1 MKIAFIEIQNF
12 RKLKSCRV
20 EFAEKETIFVGANN
34 SGKTSAMDALI
45 MFLEKN
51 RRKSIVTTDFTLS
64 NWKCINKIA
73 KNWTET
79 LDKGALD
86 LSIDQWRPYLP
97 SIDVWLNVD
106 VDQIHYVSHL
116 IPTLDW
122 RSGLLGVRL
131 CFEPKN
137 VENLYKEYTQA
148 FTETQN
154 LLKSKEDETLKIH
167 LWPLSMQ
174 DFLEKKLQS
183 YFEIKSFLL
192 DPEKCC
198 DPQDGLSKPQ
208 VLPTDMLEQE
218 GDPFEGLLKID
229 IINAQ
234 RGFTDANSADGIDGN
249 KGGKL
254 TAQLSSY
261 YKKHLDPS
269 NSPDTDDIHALEAIE
284 TTRNTFDERL
294 RKGFEGAIS
303 ELEGLGYPGFSDPS
317 LILTSKINPVDF
329 LNHDAAVRFVIGKKD
344 LHSDVPMHLPE
355 KYNGLGYQNL
365 ISIVFNLIQ
374 FRDAWMRVGKYG
386 KSTECDSNFIEPL
399 HLVLI
404 EEPEAHLHAQ
414 VQQVFI
420 KKAFSILRNHTN
432 LKDSINFN
440 TQLIVSTHSS
450 HIAHELDF
458 SCLRYFRKSPSQS
471 NENVPNAHV
480 INLSNTFG
488 NKDETSRFATRYLK
502 TTHCDLFFAD
512 AVILVEGPAERMLL
526 PHFIRNKHKNLD
538 SRYISILEIGGSHG
552 HRLKPLIETLGIS
565 ALIITD
571 IDSIGQSDTK
581 KVLPERN
588 KSYKTGNDTLKTW
601 LPIKESLDEIYA
613 CQNNVKISSNG
624 KVRVAYQTPII
635 LNNIETL
642 PYTFEDSLV
651 LSNIDFINEI
661 NSATGLLGK
670 MKTALTKTNILECCK
685 EMFEAL
691 QNGKKAEMALE
702 ILFHKEPDKIE
713 VPSYIAEG
721 LDWLEKSLQQ
731 KDSDYQMTGV
741 SDESCK

>member
-1 MKIAFIEIQNF
+1 MKIAFIDIQNF

-64 NWKCINKIA
+64 NWACINKIA
-73 KNWTET
+73 KTWTET
-79 LDKGALD
+79 SDKSALD

-122 RSGLLGVRL
+122 TSGLLGVRL

-148 FTETQN
+148 FTEAQN
-154 LLKSKEDETLKIH
+154 LLKTKEGETLKIH

-174 DFLEKKLQS
+174 DFLDKKLQS

-198 DPQDGLSKPQ
+198 DPHDGLSKPQ
-208 VLPTDMLEQE
+208 ALSTDILEQE
-218 GDPFEGLLKID
+218 KDPFEGLLKIS

-234 RGFTDANSADGIDGN
+234 RGFTDANTADSFDEN

-254 TAQLSSY
+254 TAQLRSY

-269 NSPDTDDIHALEAIE
+269 NSPVEEDIHALEAIE
-284 TTRNTFDERL
+284 ITRNTFDERL
-294 RKGFEGAIS
+294 RKGFKDAIS

-317 LILTSKINPVDF
+317 LVLTSKVSPVDF
-329 LNHDAAVRFVIGKKD
+329 LNHDAAVRFVIGKND
-344 LHSDVPMHLPE
+344 QFSEAPMQLPE

-365 ISIVFNLIQ
+365 ISMIFNLIQ
-374 FRDAWMRVGKYG
+374 FRDAWMRVGKHG
-386 KSTECDSNFIEPL
+386 KSSEGESKFIEPL

-432 LKDSINFN
+432 LKDSLNFN

-458 SCLRYFRKSPSQS
+458 SCLRYFRKNPSQFKDD
-471 NENVPNAHV
+471 VPNAQV
-480 INLSNTFG
+480 INLTNTFG
-488 NKDETSRFATRYLK
+488 NQDETSRFAARYLI

-512 AVILVEGPAERMLL
+512 AVIFVEGTAERILL
-526 PHFIRNKHKNLD
+526 PHFIRHKHKNLD
-538 SRYISILEIGGSHG
+538 SRYISILEIGGSHA
-552 HRLKPLIETLGIS
+552 HRLKPLIETLGLS

-571 IDSIGQSDTK
+571 IDSIGQSSTT

-588 KSYKTGNDTLKTW
+588 KSYRTGNDTLKTW
-601 LPIKESLDEIYA
+601 LPKKELLDELFA
-613 CQNNVKISSNG
+613 CNDKDKTSENG
-624 KVRVAYQTPII
+624 KVRIAYQTPIN
-635 LNNIETL
+635 LNNTETL
-642 PYTFEDSLV
+642 PYTFEDSLAI
-651 LSNIDFINEI
+651 SNNTFFKEI
-661 NSATGLLGK
+661 SSATGLLGK
-670 MKTALTKTNILECCK
+670 MKTALTNSNISEVRK
-685 EMFEAL
+685 EMFDAL
-691 QNGKKAEMALE
+691 KNGKKAEMALE
-702 ILFHKEPDKIE
+702 ILFQKEPDKIE
-713 VPSYIAEG
+713 VPFYIAEG
-721 LDWLEKSLQQ
+721 LNWLEESLRQ
-731 KDSDYQMTGV
+731 KDSDYQLAGV
-741 SDESCK
+741 SDASCI